1 MCTWRS
7 VTVALE
13 LCMNEL
19 TDMKCW
25 WHSVTVALEL
35 CMNELTD
42 MAQCDSCFRALYE

>member
-1 MCTWRS
+1 
-7 VTVALE
+7 
-13 LCMNEL
+13 MNSL
-19 TDMKCW
+19 T